1 METSTAYL
9 RAYKHSPT
17 EDRLVLWVTEE
28 RIINL
33 KSILYETVVFLLFI
47 VDKFGTSWHAVTT
60 GKEVL
65 VKLPEYA
72 KQQTEKIIQSLN

>member
-1 METSTAYL
+1 
-9 RAYKHSPT
+9 
-17 EDRLVLWVTEE
+17 
-28 RIINL
+28 
-33 KSILYETVVFLLFI
+33 LFI

-72 KQQTEKIIQSLN
+72 KRQAEKIIQSLRKEEACAVDGAASD

>member
-33 KSILYETVVFLLFI
+33 ESILYETVVFCRSLLI
-47 VDKFGTSWHAVTT
+47 NSVPHDK
-60 GKEVL
+60 L
-65 VKLPEYA
+65 
-72 KQQTEKIIQSLN
+72 

>member
-1 METSTAYL
+1 METSTVYL

-33 KSILYETVVFLLFI
+33 KSILYETVVFCRSLLI
-47 VDKFGTSWHAVTT
+47 NSVPHGM
-60 GKEVL
+60 L
-65 VKLPEYA
+65 
-72 KQQTEKIIQSLN
+72 